1 MSVNEYNQ
9 IRQKV
14 RKIVAEKVLR
24 EQVRK
29 VVAESVRYYYQNLL
43 SETKD
48 KKDNK
53 SSYVSNKSSN
63 TAKQTLT
70 KLKQDKFNQAEFAYH
85 LYPDIDPDSARSKL
99 YQKIRGE
106 KGWSTD
112 ELTKLDYLMKNNVRT
127 K

>member
-1 MSVNEYNQ
+1 MSINEYNQ

-29 VVAESVRYYYQNLL
+29 VVAESVRDYYKTTLH
-43 SETKD
+43 EEEEK
-48 KKDNK
+48 NK
-53 SSYVSNKSSN
+53 QSRKYVSGKKSN
-63 TAKQTLT
+63 TVKQVLS
-70 KLKQDKFNQAEFAYH
+70 KLRQDKFNQAEFAYQ
-85 LYPDIDPDSARSKL
+85 LYPDLDPDSARSKL

-112 ELTKLDYLMKNNVRT
+112 ELTQLDYLMKNTIRT